1 MWAHANA
8 RSSEGV
14 AWSTHRGVTQK
25 ETGEEHIRILVL
37 DHSHVLLGCGVIE
50 GALAISTSVGEGG
63 GLVLS
68 GRSWNG
74 MWREGLTS
82 AKLSTD
88 EASKTAPEATKLLS
102 APCATLEVNAALEYS
117 RAAVLAPRIRR

>member
-1 MWAHANA
+1 MWAPTCE
-8 RSSEGV
+8 RKEQQRR
-14 AWSTHRGVTQK
+14 STHRGVTQK

-50 GALAISTSVGEGG
+50 GALGINTSAGEDG

-74 MWREGLTS
+74 S
-82 AKLSTD
+82 
-88 EASKTAPEATKLLS
+88 
-102 APCATLEVNAALEYS
+102 
-117 RAAVLAPRIRR
+117 